1 VQDVVAWLSVMV
13 EDKESLTND
22 FDDRATQDLPRP
34 PTSSPPSFPRKPI
47 VVTAVITTVIAVL
60 ATYVALVALRPHNP
74 AEDPQLAGEAIVEA
88 YYFDASPLLVNLRQL
103 EGEKTSMLKVAF
115 RLEVLKKSDLDIIK
129 VLAPRIKDDMQIYLR
144 ELSLN
149 DLSEPDCLRK
159 IKDDILTRV
168 NSICAPVQVQSV
180 LIKDFITQ

>member
-1 VQDVVAWLSVMV
+1 MAWLSVMA
-13 EDKESLTND
+13 EDKESHDND
-22 FDDRATQDLPRP
+22 FDDVATQDLPRRSTP
-34 PTSSPPSFPRKPI
+34 STPSFPRKPMVVAAVTTT
-47 VVTAVITTVIAVL
+47 VVTVL
-60 ATYVALVALRPHNP
+60 ATYIALVWLRPHAP
-74 AEDPQLAGEAIVEA
+74 AGEPLLAGTTIAEV

-103 EGEKTSMLKVAF
+103 ESEKTPMLKVAF

-144 ELSLN
+144 ELSLD

-180 LIKDFITQ
+180 LIKDFVAQ